1 MQATELHPIDYD
13 SYRQRAQ
20 QLHDEAVRRFIDR
33 AVASAE
39 AALSFRSRKD
49 APQASVAHPTACRA

>member
-1 MQATELHPIDYD
+1 MKATDLHPIDYD
-13 SYRQRAQ
+13 GYRQRAQ

-39 AALSFRSRKD
+39 AALSLRSRKD
-49 APQASVAHPTACRA
+49 APEASDAHPTACGA